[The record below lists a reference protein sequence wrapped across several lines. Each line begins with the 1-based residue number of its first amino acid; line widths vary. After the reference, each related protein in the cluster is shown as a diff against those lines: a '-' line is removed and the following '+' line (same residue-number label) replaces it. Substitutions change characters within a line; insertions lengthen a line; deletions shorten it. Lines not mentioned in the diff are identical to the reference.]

1 MYTME
6 TWGLIIGAIL
16 TLLIFSYLLKDTI
29 LYRWALALLV
39 GCGVGYG
46 LGLAWHHILREWIM
60 RTLASSQSGMKL
72 FYAGPLI
79 LGTLLLFK
87 GFSPNK
93 ALGRLAVLG
102 NIPLAFLVGVGTATA
117 VSGALVG
124 TLIPQMISTGE
135 AFSLEHGSLG
145 LIQGLIIVCG
155 TITTLL
161 VFSSAVKKQV
171 EYGGGNLVLN
181 WITRIGQVFIAIALG
196 FTFSGAVTSALTALI
211 MRLWKLSELLH
222 QLISFGGG

>member
-1 MYTME
+1 ME
-6 TWGLIIGAIL
+6 IWGLIIGAIL

-46 LGLAWHHILREWIM
+46 LGLAWHYVLREWISNALSAYQIY
-60 RTLASSQSGMKL
+60 TSL
-72 FYAGPLI
+72 FYIIPLV
-79 LGTLLLFK
+79 LGAMLLFK

-93 ALGRLAVLG
+93 SFGRLSVLG
-102 NIPLAFLVGVGTATA
+102 NIPLAFIVGVGTATA
-117 VSGALVG
+117 ISGALVG
-124 TLIPQMISTGE
+124 TLIPQIIATGD
-135 AFSLEHGSLG
+135 ALSMKNSGLG

-161 VFSSAVKKQV
+161 FFSSAVKIRV
-171 EYGGGNLVLN
+171 ESAEGNPFLK
-181 WITRIGQVFIAIALG
+181 WITRMGQVFIVIALG
-196 FTFSGAVTSALTALI
+196 FTFSGAVTSAMTALI
-211 MRLWKLSELLH
+211 MRLWKLSDVIR